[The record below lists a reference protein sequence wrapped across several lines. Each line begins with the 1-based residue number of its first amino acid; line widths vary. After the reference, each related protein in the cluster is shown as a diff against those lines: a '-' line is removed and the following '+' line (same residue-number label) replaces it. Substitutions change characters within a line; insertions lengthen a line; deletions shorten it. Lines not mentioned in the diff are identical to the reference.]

1 MSEDQVHFEVFAR
14 RRADA
19 PWRLELATE
28 DRARA
33 IEIAEEMMGARQT
46 AAVRVTKEVLDA
58 DTRAFRSSVVMS
70 KGAAEVKAKDRPREE
85 PDAPLCVTPQDLYSL
100 HARERIGRLL
110 DGWLRRKSVTAFE
123 LLHRPDLV
131 EALEASGIEIQHAI
145 QKLAVPE
152 AQARG
157 VTTHDMIR
165 TLQKLADRALER
177 VIGDGKAKLFPTL
190 TLARF
195 AALAD
200 RLTEGGGERAYI
212 LGGAV
217 AAYLSDAADWSQKVG
232 RLLDLADHAPAQGR
246 GRELALA
253 VLEQPLA
260 EIVGARGGLA
270 DLLGG
275 GLDLGASLGALTR
288 LAVGDVVKRLELYD
302 PALART
308 LPPLTG
314 AAARLSG
321 WLQKDGF
328 DRVRAGLARRVLR
341 ELCGPRRLRPG
352 DADGEIVVLR
362 ALAMA
367 LTAAAGERLPLEDV
381 QNAFVQRSK
390 TLVTSNFVD
399 SYLVGRSSALDE
411 AEALV
416 RLAENV
422 AGGANKRAAARW
434 LAATVT
440 ALKFERELRFGPD
453 TPAVKLAALAVL
465 QRNVLKAG
473 LTEGEAD
480 DIRAR
485 IGEIGGWVEGDARLI
500 ALIARAEAPPAHRLT
515 LLLRLAAGEAAPL
528 GPAADRAK
536 AEALKLLRA
545 AKTRAALAAAPDALE
560 RVKTL
565 MAQAGLA
572 A

>member
-1 MSEDQVHFEVFAR
+1 MSGDQVHFEVFAR

-33 IEIAEEMMGARQT
+33 VEIAEEMMLARQA
-46 AAVRVTKEVLDA
+46 AAVRVTKEILDP
-58 DTRAFRSSVVMS
+58 DTRVFRSSVVMS
-70 KGAAEVKAKDRPREE
+70 KGAPEIKAKGRAREE
-85 PDAPLCVTPQDLYSL
+85 PDTPLCVAPQDLYSI

-110 DGWLRRKSVTAFE
+110 DGWLRRNMVTAFE

-131 EALEASGIEIQHAI
+131 EALEASGIEIQHAV

-152 AQARG
+152 AHARG
-157 VTTHDMIR
+157 ATTHDMIR
-165 TLQKLADRALER
+165 TLQKLVDRAVER
-177 VIGDGKAKLFPTL
+177 VIRDGKAKLFPTL
-190 TLARF
+190 TLAHF
-195 AALAD
+195 ADLAD
-200 RLTEGGGERAYI
+200 RLAESEGERAYV

-217 AAYLSDAADWSQKVG
+217 AAYLSDAGGWSQKVE
-232 RLLDLADHAPAQGR
+232 RLLDLADHAPSGGR

-260 EIVGARGGLA
+260 EIVGARSGLA

-288 LAVGDVVKRLELYD
+288 LAARDVVNRLEVYD
-302 PALART
+302 PALTRN
-308 LPPLTG
+308 LPFLAGP
-314 AAARLSG
+314 AARLSF
-321 WLQKDGF
+321 WLQEDGF

-341 ELCGPRRLRPG
+341 ELSGPRRLRPG

-362 ALAMA
+362 ALAIA
-367 LTAAAGERLPLEDV
+367 LTAASGERLPIEDV

-399 SYLVGRSSALDE
+399 SYLSGRSSILEE

-434 LAATVT
+434 LAAGVT

-453 TPAVKLAALAVL
+453 TPAVKLAALAGL

-473 LTEGEAD
+473 LSEIETD
-480 DIRAR
+480 DIRRR
-485 IGEIGGWVEGDARLI
+485 IGEVGGWVEADARLV

-536 AEALKLLRA
+536 VEALKLLRA
-545 AKTRAALAAAPDALE
+545 PKTRAALATAPDALD
-560 RVKTL
+560 RVKAL
-565 MAQAGLA
+565 MAQSGLVA
-572 A
+572 